1 MRIIIINERAKEISS
16 LSKNTNMKSLAS
28 EYNPLFNNENKSK
41 ELSKSN
47 STSIIF
53 SGQIFP
59 KIKKSKSLSKEKNFK
74 SKYISF

>member
-1 MRIIIINERAKEISS
+1 MRIIITNEGAKEISS
-16 LSKNTNMKSLAS
+16 LSKNSSMKSLTS
-28 EYNPLFNNENKSK
+28 KYNPLYNNENKSK
-41 ELSKSN
+41 ELSISN

-59 KIKKSKSLSKEKNFK
+59 KIKNSKSLSKEKNFK